1 MNELTR
7 RRALTALGTAATAGT
22 VATAG
27 CLGLGGSNDGETVD
41 FSDLELG
48 DQEASEEVDIDIW
61 LSIGAPDLLQGIADD
76 FVEQSETIDI
86 TVSEEGSYDEVW
98 TQLQQA
104 RQAGNQPAIAHLN
117 AIATLPAWTLDVI
130 TPIGEVFGEAFNFDD
145 FVDAVGNYYII
156 DELLMALPLGVST
169 VTTSYNRTAFENA
182 GLPSHPDDVS
192 LETFADWN
200 RVSEALVEDAGL
212 PQAATWPGVSW
223 LYETFFALNGQEL
236 LNNRNGRQ
244 APATESYLDSEAAS
258 EIYQWTAELYRNDHY
273 LYSDGY
279 GSARQAFLNK
289 EAAIELNTSA
299 GLATVGQN
307 ARDSGF
313 EHGVGTLPSA
323 SASDRGGPIIGG
335 GALFIPRGISKAE
348 AEAAAEFL
356 LWFSEPEQ
364 QARWHMNTG
373 YHPTSDQAE
382 QIAEQQGFYE
392 TAPQFKR
399 ALQQFKQR
407 PETPAT
413 AGALTFD
420 HREIRTEV
428 ANSVERLL
436 GGASPDSVLSSAT
449 EAVDSVLERASDADP
464 RS

>member
-130 TPIGEVFGEAFNFDD
+130 TPIGEVFGEAFDFDD